1 MLTTQTYKAENRGI
15 LNILRKGTTMNCKE
29 LAENLGLE
37 EEEYLE
43 LLELFVETTASN
55 LERLQSGL
63 ATGDSGQV
71 SEAAHTIKGSSA
83 NLGLLDIAESAKGI
97 EERARHNSLEG
108 AADAAESIRG
118 ACEQL
123 VEELGAF

>member
-1 MLTTQTYKAENRGI
+1 
-15 LNILRKGTTMNCKE
+15 MNCKE
-29 LAENLGLE
+29 LADNLGLE

-55 LERLQSGL
+55 LDRLQSGI
-63 ATGDSGQV
+63 TEGDSGEV

-83 NLGLLDIAESAKGI
+83 NLGLMDIAESAKGI
-97 EERARHNSLEG
+97 EERARQNNLEG
-108 AADAAESIRG
+108 AADAVETIRG

-123 VEELGAF
+123 VTELSTV